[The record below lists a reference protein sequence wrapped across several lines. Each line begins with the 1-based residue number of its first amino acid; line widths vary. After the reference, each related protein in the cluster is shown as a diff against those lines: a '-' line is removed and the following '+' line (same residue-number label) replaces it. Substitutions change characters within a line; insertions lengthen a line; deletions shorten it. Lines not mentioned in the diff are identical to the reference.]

1 MKKTTAAI
9 LACTLAISA
18 CSTSSKKISATYITP
33 TQYHNYDCDQL
44 ASETQRLHPR
54 ITQLG
59 ARLDE
64 AASNDAALM
73 GVGMILFWPALFA
86 LGGTK
91 EQEAE
96 YGRLK
101 GEYEAIQQAAIAKKC
116 TLPTLPPVEA
126 ANTAVAAPAPVAPA
140 AKPAA
145 KPVKIAAPKSVED
158 FIVNGDDVEIAP
170 GLRWNKKLHWRI
182 RVKTALTYKNKPEIL
197 KVILAHE
204 VPAVA
209 KIINEALAV

>member
-91 EQEAE
+91 EQEAG

-126 ANTAVAAPAPVAPA
+126 ANTAAAQATPDGSPQGTTP
-140 AKPAA
+140 
-145 KPVKIAAPKSVED
+145 
-158 FIVNGDDVEIAP
+158 
-170 GLRWNKKLHWRI
+170 
-182 RVKTALTYKNKPEIL
+182 
-197 KVILAHE
+197 
-204 VPAVA
+204 
-209 KIINEALAV
+209 